1 MTETVV
7 GKEQHNKSRY
17 TKELTQTRKFHKSH
31 VCTSRVEICL
41 YYENYYNSMYHL
53 QQVSFVETNLADDS

>member
-17 TKELTQTRKFHKSH
+17 TKELHKQG
-31 VCTSRVEICL
+31 
-41 YYENYYNSMYHL
+41 NS
-53 QQVSFVETNLADDS
+53 TNLMFVPAE